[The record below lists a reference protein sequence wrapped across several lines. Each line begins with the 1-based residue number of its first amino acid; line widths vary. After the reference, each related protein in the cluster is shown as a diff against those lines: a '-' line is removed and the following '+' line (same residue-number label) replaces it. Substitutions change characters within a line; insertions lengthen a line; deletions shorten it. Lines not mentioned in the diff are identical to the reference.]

1 MPLSGDRSLYAP
13 VRHTSARNAL
23 LQSSATGHSLA
34 GSVPPSVDEALRSS
48 SKSLDP
54 VSLGSMGARFGRDF
68 SNVRVHT
75 GEKAAKSARDVNA
88 RAYTVGRDIVFG
100 EGEHRPESIRGR
112 RLMAHELAHTVQQDS
127 AALSGGAR
135 TGRAS
140 TSGSQISQP
149 GDSSEKEADR
159 IARTEASGW
168 PGRDATGQEI
178 VKSKSP
184 LMIQRDEAKPGEAA
198 STKVA
203 AKEIVPFPEK
213 SRVVISRAIS
223 DEMLKMIKGFAS
235 DSPEAAT
242 GINALNA
249 IEGKVAT
256 VKTSNDDLLELVIP
270 SLSLPPEGDSPARTL
285 SNLTLSLERQE
296 DGTFDL
302 QLIAEEEGRTRRLY
316 VYGGIEAKRSKGG
329 KVILSPG
336 GHIPAEAT
344 ISRGKG
350 SDELRLGAI
359 VDVPVFGKKEI
370 EALKLTRLP
379 DVPPGT
385 ADEKKAVE
393 KITAKSAEERKER
406 TQQVAL
412 GAGVQ
417 FSPKAHP
424 VLSASWR
431 INMTPVAKLGSLAQV
446 PLRVQIDYAPSES
459 VLASVTSGASSSL
472 SSIKVPVN
480 VRINLGLGGGALQET
495 SAAGG
500 RQMLPAFG
508 PTVGGAIGFERG
520 RFRTEIEYQHLFNL
534 VGSGRDVN
542 TVVLG
547 AGLTF

>member
-13 VRHTSARNAL
+13 VRHTSVRTGP
-23 LQSSATGHSLA
+23 LQSSAPGHSLA

-100 EGEHRPESIRGR
+100 EGEHRPESIQGR
-112 RLMAHELAHTVQQDS
+112 RLMAHELAHTAQQDS
-127 AALSGGAR
+127 AAHSGWAR
-135 TGRAS
+135 

-159 IARTEASGW
+159 IARPEAAGW
-168 PGRDATGQEI
+168 PGRDATGQDI

-184 LMIQRDEAKPGEAA
+184 LMIQRDKAKPGEAA

-242 GINALNA
+242 GFNALNA

-316 VYGGIEAKRSKGG
+316 VYGGIEAKRSTGG

-359 VDVPVFGKKEI
+359 VDIPVFGKKEI

-406 TQQVAL
+406 TKQVAL

-417 FSPKAHP
+417 FSPKASP

-446 PLRVQIDYAPSES
+446 PLRVQVDYAPSES
-459 VLASVTSGASSSL
+459 ILASVTSGASSSL

-480 VRINLGLGGGALQET
+480 VRIDLGLGGGALQET

-500 RQMLPAFG
+500 KQMLPAFG

-534 VGSGRDVN
+534 VGSGKDVN